1 MILNKEGKREEGKG
15 KRGFTLVELLV
26 VVAMIAIII
35 AAISTA
41 VAGANE
47 RAKVQKAL
55 AEVKVVSQAIMAYE
69 NWDQGGGRHELPTL
83 NKQDADKGSIGFILG
98 DGGDAQS
105 GGKIPVM
112 LMAALTSGGKMLDPW
127 GTPYKVTI
135 KENAFSIRAGAA
147 SGSLQTGFFMPNW
160 YRVGRGE
167 R

>member
-1 MILNKEGKREEGKG
+1 MILSRTRNRKQGTGN
-15 KRGFTLVELLV
+15 RGFTLVELLV

-55 AEVKVVSQAIMAYE
+55 AEVKVVSQAILAYE

-83 NKQDADKGSIGFILG
+83 DKQDADKESIGFILG
-98 DGGDAQS
+98 NGGDAQS

-135 KENAFSIRAGAA
+135 KGNGFSIRAGTA
-147 SGSLQTGFFMPNW
+147 SGSLQTGFFLPNW

>member
-1 MILNKEGKREEGKG
+1 MILIRTGNRERGTG
-15 KRGFTLVELLV
+15 NRGFTLVELLV

-47 RAKVQKAL
+47 RAKIQKAL
-55 AEVKVVSQAIMAYE
+55 AEVKVVSQAILAYE
-69 NWDQGGGRHELPTL
+69 NYDQGGGRHELPTL

-135 KENAFSIRAGAA
+135 KENTFSIRAGAA
-147 SGSLQTGFFMPNW
+147 SGSLQTGFFLPNW